1 MRILQVTPSLYSGGG
16 ETLAFQLSEALV
28 RDGHEVMLL
37 SIAEPDADSPLF
49 QRLAGSKFEF
59 KSLLKVNGAGFDPSI
74 PYKIV
79 DCARAWAPD
88 VVHTHLRAL
97 AYSSLITAL
106 NVRKIHTV
114 HSLAEKECGWMVR
127 KLYWALFRLGW
138 DPVSISDAVQG
149 SVNRI
154 YGISSAIVENGVAVQ
169 AGSSSQISGFRDE
182 IGVGENERI
191 IVHVGRLTE
200 TKDQLLLLSAF
211 ERVADE
217 LKDVH
222 LVFVGNDPSISQDYV
237 RKLTQKRDALA
248 QDIGARVH
256 LLGLRGDVGVILS
269 ASEVFVLCS
278 RYEGLPLSLL
288 EAMALGKK
296 CVCTSVGGVPDALD
310 ESSGWFLE
318 DRDPARFADV
328 LLDALADSRGL
339 KERAALNRF
348 DGRFSIEKCAAGY
361 QKLYV
366 G

>member
-37 SIAEPDADSPLF
+37 SIAEPDPDSPLV
-49 QRLAGSKFEF
+49 QRLGGSKFEF
-59 KSLLKVNGAGFDPSI
+59 KSLLKVNGGGFDPSI
-74 PYKIV
+74 PYKIF
-79 DCARAWAPD
+79 DCARAWSPD

-97 AYSSLITAL
+97 AYSSLMTAL
-106 NVRKIHTV
+106 SVRKIHTV
-114 HSLAEKECGWMVR
+114 HSLADKECGRVIQ
-127 KLYWALFRLGW
+127 KLYWPLFRLGW
-138 DPVSISDAVQG
+138 APVSISDAVQA
-149 SVNRI
+149 SVKRV
-154 YGISSAIVENGVAVQ
+154 YGISSAVVENGVAVQ
-169 AGSSSQISGFRDE
+169 SGSSSQIFRFREE
-182 IGVGENERI
+182 IGVGENGRI

-211 ERVADE
+211 ERVAGE

-222 LVFVGNDPSISQDYV
+222 LVLVGNDPSISQDYA
-237 RKLTQKRDALA
+237 RKLTQRREAMA
-248 QDIGARVH
+248 QDIRARVH

-278 RYEGLPLSLL
+278 TYEGLPLSLL

-310 ESSGWFLE
+310 ENSGWFLE
-318 DRDPARFADV
+318 DRDPARFAGV
-328 LLDALADSRGL
+328 LLNALVDTRGL

-348 DGRFSIEKCAAGY
+348 EDRFSIERCAAGY
-361 QKLYV
+361 QQLY
-366 G
+366 GG